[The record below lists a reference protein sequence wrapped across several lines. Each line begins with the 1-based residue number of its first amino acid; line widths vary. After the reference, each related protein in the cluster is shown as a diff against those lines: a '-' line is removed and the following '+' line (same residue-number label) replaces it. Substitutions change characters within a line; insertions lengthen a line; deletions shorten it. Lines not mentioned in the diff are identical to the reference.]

1 VPDKFTITDTVS
13 TADWGNVDKSRIWE
27 MLKQGIEEGVEGITA
42 AVREVY
48 AVVKGMV
55 NEDLT
60 QSHCWGPHH
69 EIRDDGRIVLN
80 RAGLV
85 AAAAALAGARSEPN
99 LTLRHKRLAARHLL
113 KHYRQ
118 LELEPP
124 ESLMEA
130 VGEISSVQAVISG
143 EMRVEDVPLAQWADL
158 QTLKAGDPEPMEIV
172 VEIPTGKSKRGWN
185 YRPEALQ
192 KIVGEVM
199 NQGLPGFLGHQKPEN
214 IDYEFPAP
222 VTHWVGALWKD
233 GKAYFRGVVDKA
245 ASDLKRWIKAKAIRQ
260 VSIFGIPK
268 LQRVNGETH
277 VVDYKPL
284 SIDWTPLNR
293 AGMPTS
299 VVAIGEMDEIIGE
312 LDGSHEELHHAL
324 LDAVRNAL
332 GVKDGSDS
340 NAWLYKVFDTYVI
353 VEYRQGQTTK
363 LYSIP
368 YKVEGG
374 ELKLGQKT
382 EVTRKEIFEPLMGEM
397 DEILN
402 DGDGGGQMSWKE
414 HVVKLKE
421 MLNNK
426 EVTLGQVAGEMGW
439 KAQDIAGEIDSNW
452 LKEVTDAVETL
463 GKVKEVL
470 GVTGE
475 MDVVKVAQ
483 DAKKTLDE
491 SIKAARE
498 KLIEETIK
506 EKVAGEM
513 AQALVK
519 KMLQLPE
526 GELTKEVIAGEI
538 DNLLA
543 DDVVKNT
550 ISKFHIDKPPFINN
564 TSDNSGTSSALR
576 VKRQTI

>member
-1 VPDKFTITDTVS
+1 MPSKGGEKVPDKFSITDTVS
-13 TADWGNVDKSRIWE
+13 TADWGSVDKTRIRN
-27 MLKQGIEEGVEGITA
+27 MLVQGLEENAEGIREA
-42 AVREVY
+42 IREVY
-48 AVVKGMV
+48 AVIRGA
-55 NEDLT
+55 NLEDAPS
-60 QSHCWGPHH
+60 QNWVMPHH
-69 EIRDDGRIVLN
+69 EIRDDGSIVLN
-80 RAGLV
+80 RAGLI

-99 LTLRHKRLAARHLL
+99 LTPQQKRQAARHLL
-113 KHYRQ
+113 RHYRE

-124 ESLMEA
+124 ESLMEV

-143 EMRVEDVPLAQWADL
+143 EIRVEDVPLAPWADL
-158 QTLKAGDPEPMEIV
+158 NTLKAGDPEPMEVV
-172 VEIPTGKSKRGWN
+172 VEIPAGKSRRGWN

-199 NQGLPGFLGHQKPEN
+199 NQGLPGFLGHQKPE
-214 IDYEFPAP
+214 DVDSQFPTP

-233 GKAYFRGVVDKA
+233 SKAYFRGVIDKA
-245 ASDLKRWIKAKAIRQ
+245 AGDLKRWIKAKTIRT
-260 VSIFGIPK
+260 VSIFGVPK
-268 LQRVNGETH
+268 LQQVGGETH

-284 SIDWTPLNR
+284 SIDWTPLGR

-299 VVAIGEMDEIIGE
+299 IVAIGEMDEI
-312 LDGSHEELHHAL
+312 
-324 LDAVRNAL
+324 
-332 GVKDGSDS
+332 
-340 NAWLYKVFDTYVI
+340 
-353 VEYRQGQTTK
+353 
-363 LYSIP
+363 
-368 YKVEGG
+368 
-374 ELKLGQKT
+374 
-382 EVTRKEIFEPLMGEM
+382 
-397 DEILN
+397 LN
-402 DGDGGGQMSWKE
+402 DGGGQMSWKE
-414 HVVKLKE
+414 HVAKLKE

-426 EVTLGQVAGEMGW
+426 EVTLGQIAGEMGW
-439 KAQDIAGEIDSNW
+439 KPEEIAGEIDSDW
-452 LKEVTDAVETL
+452 LKEVTGAVETL

-475 MDVVKVAQ
+475 MDVVKVAT
-483 DAKKTLDE
+483 DAKKALDE

-538 DNLLA
+538 DKLLA
-543 DDVVKNT
+543 DEMVKNA

-564 TSDNSGTSSALR
+564 TGDNGGTSSALR

>member
-1 VPDKFTITDTVS
+1 MPDKFSITDTVS
-13 TADWGNVDKSRIWE
+13 TADWGSVDKSRIWRL
-27 MLKQGIEEGVEGITA
+27 LKQGIEEGAEGIVS

-48 AVVKGMV
+48 AVVKAAV
-55 NEDLT
+55 NENLAQAD
-60 QSHCWGPHH
+60 CWGPHH

-80 RAGLV
+80 RAGLI

-99 LTLRHKRLAARHLL
+99 LTPQQKRQAARHLL
-113 KHYRQ
+113 RHYRE

-124 ESLMEA
+124 ESLA
-130 VGEISSVQAVISG
+130 DFVGEMASVQAVVSG
-143 EMRVEDVPLAQWADL
+143 EMKVGDVPLASWADL
-158 QTLKAGDPEPMEIV
+158 QALKAGDPEPMEVV
-172 VEIPTGKSKRGWN
+172 VEIPAGKSKRGWN

-199 NQGLPGFLGHQKPEN
+199 NQGLPGFLGHQKPE
-214 IDYEFPAP
+214 DVDSQFPTP

-233 GKAYFRGVVDKA
+233 GKAYFRGVIDKA
-245 ASDLKRWIKAKAIRQ
+245 AADLKRWIKAKTVRT

-268 LQRVNGETH
+268 LQQAGGETH

-284 SIDWTPLNR
+284 SIDWTPLGR

-299 VVAIGEMDEIIGE
+299 VVAIGEMDEIVGE
-312 LDGSHEELHHAL
+312 LDGSHEELHNAL

-332 GVKDGSDS
+332 GVKGGPDS

-368 YKVEGG
+368 YKVEGD

-382 EVTRKEIFEPLMGEM
+382 EVTRKEIFEPLTGEM

-402 DGDGGGQMSWKE
+402 DGGGQMSWKE
-414 HVVKLKE
+414 YVEKLKE
-421 MLNNK
+421 MLASK
-426 EVTLGQVAGEMGW
+426 EVTVGQIVGEMGW
-439 KAQDIAGEIDSNW
+439 EVQEVVGEIDIKW
-452 LKEVTDAVETL
+452 LQEVTSAVETL

-513 AQALVK
+513 AQALIK

-538 DNLLA
+538 DKLLA
-543 DDVVKNT
+543 DEVVKNT
-550 ISKFHIDKPPFINN
+550 ISKFHIDKPPVINN
-564 TSDNSGTSSALR
+564 TSDNGGTSSALR

>member
-1 VPDKFTITDTVS
+1 MPLKGGEKVPDKFSITDTVS
-13 TADWGNVDKSRIWE
+13 TADWGSVDKSRIWRL
-27 MLKQGIEEGVEGITA
+27 LKQGIEEGAEGIAA

-48 AVVKGMV
+48 AVVKAAV

-60 QSHCWGPHH
+60 QADCWGPHH

-80 RAGLV
+80 RAGLI

-99 LTLRHKRLAARHLL
+99 LTPQQKRQAARHLL
-113 KHYRQ
+113 RHYRE

-130 VGEISSVQAVISG
+130 VGEISSVRAVISG
-143 EMRVEDVPLAQWADL
+143 EMRIEDVPLAPWADL
-158 QTLKAGDPEPMEIV
+158 NTLKAGDPEPMEVV
-172 VEIPTGKSKRGWN
+172 VEIPAGKSKRGWN
-185 YRPEALQ
+185 YTPEAL
-192 KIVGEVM
+192 KAIVGEVM
-199 NQGLPGFLGHQKPEN
+199 AQGLPGFLGHQKPEN
-214 IDYEFPAP
+214 IDYEFPTP

-233 GKAYFRGVVDKA
+233 GKAYFRGVIDQA

-260 VSIFGIPK
+260 VSIYGIPK
-268 LQRVNGETH
+268 LQKVNGETH

-299 VVAIGEMDEIIGE
+299 VVA
-312 LDGSHEELHHAL
+312 
-324 LDAVRNAL
+324 V
-332 GVKDGSDS
+332 
-340 NAWLYKVFDTYVI
+340 
-353 VEYRQGQTTK
+353 
-363 LYSIP
+363 
-368 YKVEGG
+368 
-374 ELKLGQKT
+374 
-382 EVTRKEIFEPLMGEM
+382 GEM
-397 DEILN
+397 DEILS
-402 DGDGGGQMSWKE
+402 DGDIEHFSDRNPLENSSPTGEMKQNNGGEERPMTWKE
-414 HVVKLKE
+414 LLAKLKE

-426 EVTLGQVAGEMGW
+426 EVTLGQIAGEMGW
-439 KAQDIAGEIDSNW
+439 KPEEIAGEIDSNW
-452 LKEVTDAVETL
+452 LKEVTGAVEIL

-475 MDVVKVAQ
+475 MDVVKVAT
-483 DAKKTLDE
+483 DAKKALDE

-498 KLIEETIK
+498 KLIDETIK

-538 DNLLA
+538 DKLLA
-543 DDVVKNT
+543 DEVVKNT
-550 ISKFHIDKPPFINN
+550 ISKFYIDKPPFINN
-564 TSDNSGTSSALR
+564 TGDNDGTSSALR
-576 VKRQTI
+576 VKRQAI